1 MTFFQILDSLLLQ
14 PLQLLF
20 EVVYV
25 NANRVIGNPG
35 LSIIVLSLVM
45 NFLVLPL
52 YMRADALQEEERD
65 MEARLH
71 RGVTHIKKTFRGDE
85 KMMILQTYYRQNHYK
100 PTYVLRS
107 AVSLFLEIPFFI
119 AAYRFLSGLELIKGV
134 SFGPIADLG
143 AADGLIAI
151 AGVHINLLPIIMTAV
166 NLVSCVIFTKG
177 ATPKTKIQLYVMA
190 VFFLFFLYTSPA
202 GLVFYWTLNNIF
214 SLIKT
219 IFYKLKHPG
228 RVLKILAAVAGAAL
242 LALGLVR
249 YSFSERP
256 VVKAALL
263 LLGAALMLPLIVGLI
278 RTKKP
283 ATGKPAAKPNA
294 KIFFGCAA
302 FLALFIGGYIPASV
316 ISSSAQ
322 EFVNVQMYYSPI
334 WFVINS
340 LCLAIGTFVIWF
352 GIFYW
357 LASPKGKVAFEKVLW
372 ILVGVAIVDFMF
384 FGKHLGVLSS
394 ALRFENGMHFASKEL
409 WGNLLAVAAT
419 AGVMYLLYRY
429 LNKHVFKAALAFV
442 LAIAIMLPINIGNI
456 HSQITNIRQSTEASD
471 SVPEYTM
478 SKTGKNVIVL
488 MLDRAVGAFLPYIFN
503 EKPELQAQFD
513 GFTAYTNVI
522 STGAYTNFGTPALMG
537 GYEYTVDQINLRK
550 DEKLVD
556 KHNEALKVMPVLFD
570 QNGFDVTVFDP
581 IYANYQW
588 VPDLSVFSDY
598 PDIHPYITFGAFE
611 SGTSPKSWISANM
624 RNFFGYSL
632 MKACPVPM
640 QSILYDNG
648 NYNRSTAQ
656 TEEGHYVEQTI
667 TSPHTAT
674 GVGTGFLMGY
684 HVLTNL
690 PTITQTTKDGDNTF
704 LFMTND
710 TTHSP
715 VLLQEPDYSV
725 SGTVDNTEYD
735 KTHAD
740 RFTVD
745 GKSIT
750 MEEDVQFAHYDSNMA
765 SLMQLGKW
773 FDYMRENGV
782 YDNTR
787 IILVADHGRNL
798 HNSDD
803 YILDDGTDT
812 EYFFPLLMVKDFNA
826 EGFSFSD
833 EFMTTADVPTLATS
847 GVITNPTNPF
857 TGNAINANAKYD
869 RPFYAFYPSQWDA
882 WDTSKNNGN
891 QFFPGVWYRIDNQN
905 ARDKH
910 NWVQVG
916 ENAVLPDA
924 LR

>member
-1 MTFFQILDSLLLQ
+1 
-14 PLQLLF
+14 
-20 EVVYV
+20 
-25 NANRVIGNPG
+25 
-35 LSIIVLSLVM
+35 
-45 NFLVLPL
+45 
-52 YMRADALQEEERD
+52 
-65 MEARLH
+65 
-71 RGVTHIKKTFRGDE
+71 
-85 KMMILQTYYRQNHYK
+85 
-100 PTYVLRS
+100 
-107 AVSLFLEIPFFI
+107 
-119 AAYRFLSGLELIKGV
+119 
-134 SFGPIADLG
+134 
-143 AADGLIAI
+143 
-151 AGVHINLLPIIMTAV
+151 
-166 NLVSCVIFTKG
+166 
-177 ATPKTKIQLYVMA
+177 
-190 VFFLFFLYTSPA
+190 
-202 GLVFYWTLNNIF
+202 
-214 SLIKT
+214 
-219 IFYKLKHPG
+219 
-228 RVLKILAAVAGAAL
+228 
-242 LALGLVR
+242 
-249 YSFSERP
+249 
-256 VVKAALL
+256 
-263 LLGAALMLPLIVGLI
+263 
-278 RTKKP
+278 
-283 ATGKPAAKPNA
+283 
-294 KIFFGCAA
+294 
-302 FLALFIGGYIPASV
+302 
-316 ISSSAQ
+316 
-322 EFVNVQMYYSPI
+322 
-334 WFVINS
+334 
-340 LCLAIGTFVIWF
+340 
-352 GIFYW
+352 
-357 LASPKGKVAFEKVLW
+357 
-372 ILVGVAIVDFMF
+372 
-384 FGKHLGVLSS
+384 
-394 ALRFENGMHFASKEL
+394 
-409 WGNLLAVAAT
+409 
-419 AGVMYLLYRY
+419 MYLLFRY

-522 STGAYTNFGTPALMG
+522 STGTHTNFGTPALMG
-537 GYEYTVDQINLRK
+537 GYEYTVEQINLRK

-598 PDIHPYITFGAFE
+598 PDIHRYITFGAFE
-611 SGTSPKSWISANM
+611 SDTSPKSWISANM

-656 TEEGHYVEQTI
+656 TGEGNYVEQTI

-674 GVGTGFLMGY
+674 GIGTGFLMGY

-725 SGTVDNTEYD
+725 SDTVDNTEYD

-750 MEEDVQFAHYDSNMA
+750 MEEDVQFAHYDSNVA

-773 FDYMRENGV
+773 FDYMRKNGV

-787 IILVADHGRNL
+787 IILVADHGRDL

-869 RPFYAFYPSQWDA
+869 RPFYAFYSSQWDA

-891 QFFPGVWYRIDNQN
+891 QFFPGAWYRIDNQN

>member
-1 MTFFQILDSLLLQ
+1 MTFFQILDSLLFQ

-20 EVVYV
+20 EVIYV

-151 AGVHINLLPIIMTAV
+151 AGMHINLLPIIMTAV
-166 NLVSCVIFTKG
+166 NLVSCIIFTKG

-219 IFYKLKHPG
+219 IFYKLRHPG
-228 RVLKILAAVAGAAL
+228 RVLKIMAAVAGAAL
-242 LALGLVR
+242 LALDLVR

-256 VVKAALL
+256 IVKAALL
-263 LLGAALMLPLIVGLI
+263 LLGAALMLPLIVELI

-283 ATGKPAAKPNA
+283 AAVKPAAKPNA

-302 FLALFIGGYIPASV
+302 FLALFIGGYIPAAV

-322 EFVNVQMYYSPI
+322 EFVNVQMYYNPI

-340 LCLAIGTFVIWF
+340 LCLAVGTFVIWF

-357 LASPKGKVAFEKVLW
+357 LASPKGKVTFEKVMW

-384 FGKHLGVLSS
+384 FGKYLGVLSS
-394 ALRFENGMHFASKEL
+394 TLKFEDGMHFASREL

-419 AGVMYLLYRY
+419 AGVMYLLFRY
-429 LNKHVFKAALAFV
+429 LNKYVFKAALAFV

-456 HSQITNIRQSTEASD
+456 HSQTKGIRQATEQSGG
-471 SVPEYTM
+471 VPEYTM

-488 MLDRAVGAFLPYIFN
+488 MLDRAVGEFLPYIFN
-503 EKPELQAQFD
+503 EKPELLEQFD
-513 GFTAYTNVI
+513 GFTAYMNVV
-522 STGAYTNFGTPALMG
+522 STGSFTNMGTPALMG

-556 KHNEALKVMPVLFD
+556 KHNEALKMMPVLFD
-570 QNGFDVTVFDP
+570 QNDFDVTVFDP

-598 PDIHPYITFGAFE
+598 PDIHRYITFGAFE
-611 SGTSPKSWISANM
+611 SEMSPKNWISANM
-624 RNFFGYSL
+624 RNFFAYSL
-632 MKACPVPM
+632 MKASPVAV
-640 QSILYDNG
+640 QSVLYDDG
-648 NYNRSTAQ
+648 NYNRSAIL
-656 TEEGHYVEQTI
+656 TEEESYVEQTI

-674 GVGTGFLMGY
+674 GMNDTFLKGY
-684 HVLTNL
+684 HALTNL
-690 PTITQTTKDGDNTF
+690 PTITQTTKSGENTF

-715 VLLQEPDYSV
+715 TLLQTPDYSV
-725 SGTVDNTEYD
+725 TGTIDNTEYD
-735 KTHAD
+735 DTHQD

-745 GKSIT
+745 GVSIN
-750 MEEDVQFAHYDSNMA
+750 MYDDVQFAHYDVNMA

-787 IILVADHGRNL
+787 IILVADHGRGLYLNE
-798 HNSDD
+798 D

-812 EYFFPLLMVKDFNA
+812 EFFFPLLMVKDFNSK
-826 EGFSFSD
+826 GFSFSD
-833 EFMTTADVPTLATS
+833 EFMTTADVPTLATN
-847 GVITNPTNPF
+847 GVIANPTNPF

-869 RPFYAFYPSQWDA
+869 RPFYAFLSYQ
-882 WDTSKNNGN
+882 WDTSKNNGT
-891 QFFPGVWYRIDNQN
+891 QFNADTWYRVDNQN
-905 ARDKH
+905 ARDKR
-910 NWVQVG
+910 NWVLVG
-916 ENAVLPDA
+916 KGAVLPDG

>member
-85 KMMILQTYYRQNHYK
+85 KMMILQTYYRQNNYK

-151 AGVHINLLPIIMTAV
+151 AGMHINLLPIIMTAV
-166 NLVSCVIFTKG
+166 NLVSCIIFTKG
-177 ATPKTKIQLYVMA
+177 STPKTKIQLYAMA
-190 VFFLFFLYTSPA
+190 VFFLFFLYASPA

-219 IFYKLKHPG
+219 IFYKLRHPG
-228 RVLKILAAVAGAAL
+228 RVLKIMAAVAGAAL
-242 LALGLVR
+242 LALDLVR

-256 VVKAALL
+256 IVKAALL
-263 LLGAALMLPLIVGLI
+263 LLGAALMLPLIVELI

-283 ATGKPAAKPNA
+283 AAVKPAAKPNA

-302 FLALFIGGYIPASV
+302 FLALFIGGYIPAAV

-322 EFVNVQMYYSPI
+322 EFVNVQMYYNPI

-340 LCLAIGTFVIWF
+340 LCLAVGTFVIWF

-357 LASPKGKVAFEKVLW
+357 LASPKGKVTFEKVMW

-384 FGKHLGVLSS
+384 FGKYLGVLSS
-394 ALRFENGMHFASKEL
+394 TLKFEDGMHFASREL

-419 AGVMYLLYRY
+419 AGVMYLLFRY
-429 LNKHVFKAALAFV
+429 LNKYVFKAALAFV

-456 HSQITNIRQSTEASD
+456 HSQTKGIRQATEQSGG
-471 SVPEYTM
+471 VPEYTM

-488 MLDRAVGAFLPYIFN
+488 MLDRAVGEFLPYIFN
-503 EKPELQAQFD
+503 EKPELLEQFD
-513 GFTAYTNVI
+513 GFTAYMNVV
-522 STGAYTNFGTPALMG
+522 STGSFTNMGTPALMG

-556 KHNEALKVMPVLFD
+556 KHNEALKMMPVLFD
-570 QNGFDVTVFDP
+570 QNDFDVTVFDP

-598 PDIHPYITFGAFE
+598 PDIHRYITFGAFE
-611 SGTSPKSWISANM
+611 SEMSPKNWISANM
-624 RNFFGYSL
+624 RNFFAYSL
-632 MKACPVPM
+632 MKASPVAV
-640 QSILYDNG
+640 QSVLYDDG
-648 NYNRSTAQ
+648 NYNRSAIL
-656 TEEGHYVEQTI
+656 TEEESYVEQTI

-674 GVGTGFLMGY
+674 GMNDTFLKGY
-684 HVLTNL
+684 HALTNL
-690 PTITQTTKDGDNTF
+690 PTITQTTKSGENTF

-715 VLLQEPDYSV
+715 TLLQTPDYSV
-725 SGTVDNTEYD
+725 TGTIDNTEYD
-735 KTHAD
+735 DTHQD

-745 GKSIT
+745 GVSIN
-750 MEEDVQFAHYDSNMA
+750 MYDDVQFAHYDVNMA

-787 IILVADHGRNL
+787 IILVADHGRGLYLNE
-798 HNSDD
+798 D

-812 EYFFPLLMVKDFNA
+812 EFFFPLLMVKDFNSK
-826 EGFSFSD
+826 GFSFSD
-833 EFMTTADVPTLATS
+833 EFMTTADVPTLATN
-847 GVITNPTNPF
+847 GVIANPTNPF

-869 RPFYAFYPSQWDA
+869 RPFYAFLSYQ
-882 WDTSKNNGN
+882 WDTSKNNGT
-891 QFFPGVWYRIDNQN
+891 QFNADTWYRVDNQN
-905 ARDKH
+905 ARDKR
-910 NWVQVG
+910 NWVLVG
-916 ENAVLPDA
+916 KGAVLPDG

>member
-71 RGVTHIKKTFRGDE
+71 RAAQNVGGLVVVLAIVG
-85 KMMILQTYYRQNHYK
+85 LQDHH
-100 PTYVLRS
+100 
-107 AVSLFLEIPFFI
+107 FLV

-151 AGVHINLLPIIMTAV
+151 AGMHINLLPIIMTAV
-166 NLVSCVIFTKG
+166 NLVSCIIFTKG

-228 RVLKILAAVAGAAL
+228 RVLKIMAAVTGAAL
-242 LALGLVR
+242 LALDLVR

-256 VVKAALL
+256 IVKAALL
-263 LLGAALMLPLIVGLI
+263 LLGAALMLPLIVELI

-283 ATGKPAAKPNA
+283 AAVKPAAKPNA

-302 FLALFIGGYIPASV
+302 FLALFIGGYIPAAV

-322 EFVNVQMYYSPI
+322 EFVNVQMYYNPI

-340 LCLAIGTFVIWF
+340 LCLAVGTFVIWF

-357 LASPKGKVAFEKVLW
+357 LASPKGKVTFEKVMW

-384 FGKHLGVLSS
+384 FGKYLGVLSS
-394 ALRFENGMHFASKEL
+394 TLKFEDGMHFASREL

-419 AGVMYLLYRY
+419 AGVMYLLFRY

-442 LAIAIMLPINIGNI
+442 LAIAIMLPINISNI
-456 HSQITNIRQSTEASD
+456 HSQTKGIRQATEQSGG
-471 SVPEYTM
+471 VPEYTM

-488 MLDRAVGAFLPYIFN
+488 MLDRAVGEFLPYIFN
-503 EKPELQAQFD
+503 EKPELLEQFD
-513 GFTAYTNVI
+513 GFTAYMNVV
-522 STGAYTNFGTPALMG
+522 STGSFTNMGTPALMG

-556 KHNEALKVMPVLFD
+556 KHNEALKMMPVLFD
-570 QNGFDVTVFDP
+570 QNDFDVTVFDP

-598 PDIHPYITFGAFE
+598 PDIHRYITFGAFE
-611 SGTSPKSWISANM
+611 SEMSPKNWISANM
-624 RNFFGYSL
+624 RNFFAYSL
-632 MKACPVPM
+632 MKASPVAV
-640 QSILYDNG
+640 QSVLYDDG
-648 NYNRSTAQ
+648 NYNRSAIL
-656 TEEGHYVEQTI
+656 TEEESYVEQTI

-674 GVGTGFLMGY
+674 GMNDTFLKGY
-684 HVLTNL
+684 HALTNL
-690 PTITQTTKDGDNTF
+690 PTITQTTKSGENTF

-715 VLLQEPDYSV
+715 TLLQTPDYSV
-725 SGTVDNTEYD
+725 TGTIDNTEYD
-735 KTHAD
+735 DTHQD

-745 GKSIT
+745 GVSIN
-750 MEEDVQFAHYDSNMA
+750 MYDDVQFAHYDVNMA

-787 IILVADHGRNL
+787 IILVADHGRGLYLNE
-798 HNSDD
+798 D

-812 EYFFPLLMVKDFNA
+812 EFFFPLLMVKDFNA
-826 EGFSFSD
+826 KGFSFSD
-833 EFMTTADVPTLATS
+833 EFMTTADVPTLATN
-847 GVITNPTNPF
+847 GVIENPTNPF

-869 RPFYAFYPSQWDA
+869 RPFYAFLSYQ
-882 WDTSKNNGN
+882 WDTSKNNGT
-891 QFFPGVWYRIDNQN
+891 QFNADTWYRVDNQN
-905 ARDKH
+905 ARDKR
-910 NWVQVG
+910 NWVLVG
-916 ENAVLPDA
+916 KGAVLPDG

>member
-85 KMMILQTYYRQNHYK
+85 KMMILQTYYRQNNYK

-151 AGVHINLLPIIMTAV
+151 AGMHINLLPIIMTAV
-166 NLVSCVIFTKG
+166 NLVSCIIFTKG

-219 IFYKLKHPG
+219 IFYKLRHPG
-228 RVLKILAAVAGAAL
+228 RVLKIMAAVAGAAL
-242 LALGLVR
+242 LALDLVR

-256 VVKAALL
+256 IVKAALL
-263 LLGAALMLPLIVGLI
+263 LLGAALMLPLIVELI

-283 ATGKPAAKPNA
+283 AAVKPAAKPNA

-302 FLALFIGGYIPASV
+302 FLALFIGGYIPAAV
-316 ISSSAQ
+316 ISSSAR
-322 EFVNVQMYYSPI
+322 EFVNVQMYYNPI

-340 LCLAIGTFVIWF
+340 LCLAVGTFVIWF

-357 LASPKGKVAFEKVLW
+357 LASPKGKVTFEKVMW

-384 FGKHLGVLSS
+384 FGKYLGVLSS
-394 ALRFENGMHFASKEL
+394 TLKFEDGMHFASREL

-419 AGVMYLLYRY
+419 AGVMYLLFRY
-429 LNKHVFKAALAFV
+429 LNKYVFKAALAFV

-456 HSQITNIRQSTEASD
+456 HSQTKGIRQATEQSGG
-471 SVPEYTM
+471 VPEYTM

-488 MLDRAVGAFLPYIFN
+488 MLDRAVGEFLPYIFN
-503 EKPELQAQFD
+503 EKPELLEQFD
-513 GFTAYTNVI
+513 GFTAYMNVV
-522 STGAYTNFGTPALMG
+522 STGSFTNMGTPALMG

-556 KHNEALKVMPVLFD
+556 KHNEALKMMPVLFD
-570 QNGFDVTVFDP
+570 QNDFDVTVFDP

-598 PDIHPYITFGAFE
+598 PDIHRYITFGAFE
-611 SGTSPKSWISANM
+611 SEMSPKNWISANM
-624 RNFFGYSL
+624 RNFFAYSL
-632 MKACPVPM
+632 MKASPVAV
-640 QSILYDNG
+640 QSVLYDDG
-648 NYNRSTAQ
+648 NYNRSAIL
-656 TEEGHYVEQTI
+656 TEEESYVEQTI

-674 GVGTGFLMGY
+674 GMNDTFLKGY
-684 HVLTNL
+684 HALTNL
-690 PTITQTTKDGDNTF
+690 PTITQTTKSGENTF

-715 VLLQEPDYSV
+715 TLLQTPDYSV
-725 SGTVDNTEYD
+725 TGTIDNTEYD
-735 KTHAD
+735 DTHQD

-745 GKSIT
+745 GVSIN
-750 MEEDVQFAHYDSNMA
+750 MYDDVQFAHYDVNMA

-787 IILVADHGRNL
+787 IILVADHGRGLYLNE
-798 HNSDD
+798 D

-812 EYFFPLLMVKDFNA
+812 EFFFPLLMVKDFNSK
-826 EGFSFSD
+826 GFSFSD
-833 EFMTTADVPTLATS
+833 EFMTTADVPTLATN
-847 GVITNPTNPF
+847 GVIANPTNPF

-869 RPFYAFYPSQWDA
+869 RPFYAFLSYQ
-882 WDTSKNNGN
+882 WDTSKNNGT
-891 QFFPGVWYRIDNQN
+891 QFNADTWYRVDNQN
-905 ARDKH
+905 ARDKR
-910 NWVQVG
+910 NWVLVG
-916 ENAVLPDA
+916 KGAVLPDG

>member
-166 NLVSCVIFTKG
+166 NLVSCIIFTKG

-283 ATGKPAAKPNA
+283 AAGKPATKPNA

-372 ILVGVAIVDFMF
+372 MLVGVAIVDFCSSASTS
-384 FGKHLGVLSS
+384 VCSRPRS
-394 ALRFENGMHFASKEL
+394 ALRAACSLRRPSSGATCSQSRPPPASCI
-409 WGNLLAVAAT
+409 WSIGGGAS
-419 AGVMYLLYRY
+419 MYSRQRSRS
-429 LNKHVFKAALAFV
+429 FWP
-442 LAIAIMLPINIGNI
+442 LP
-456 HSQITNIRQSTEASD
+456 SCCRS
-471 SVPEYTM
+471 
-478 SKTGKNVIVL
+478 
-488 MLDRAVGAFLPYIFN
+488 
-503 EKPELQAQFD
+503 
-513 GFTAYTNVI
+513 
-522 STGAYTNFGTPALMG
+522 
-537 GYEYTVDQINLRK
+537 
-550 DEKLVD
+550 
-556 KHNEALKVMPVLFD
+556 
-570 QNGFDVTVFDP
+570 
-581 IYANYQW
+581 
-588 VPDLSVFSDY
+588 
-598 PDIHPYITFGAFE
+598 
-611 SGTSPKSWISANM
+611 ISAASTRRSRASARRWKRAAVC
-624 RNFFGYSL
+624 RNT
-632 MKACPVPM
+632 P
-640 QSILYDNG
+640 
-648 NYNRSTAQ
+648 
-656 TEEGHYVEQTI
+656 
-667 TSPHTAT
+667 
-674 GVGTGFLMGY
+674 
-684 HVLTNL
+684 
-690 PTITQTTKDGDNTF
+690 
-704 LFMTND
+704 
-710 TTHSP
+710 
-715 VLLQEPDYSV
+715 
-725 SGTVDNTEYD
+725 
-735 KTHAD
+735 
-740 RFTVD
+740 
-745 GKSIT
+745 
-750 MEEDVQFAHYDSNMA
+750 
-765 SLMQLGKW
+765 
-773 FDYMRENGV
+773 
-782 YDNTR
+782 
-787 IILVADHGRNL
+787 
-798 HNSDD
+798 
-803 YILDDGTDT
+803 
-812 EYFFPLLMVKDFNA
+812 
-826 EGFSFSD
+826 
-833 EFMTTADVPTLATS
+833 
-847 GVITNPTNPF
+847 
-857 TGNAINANAKYD
+857 
-869 RPFYAFYPSQWDA
+869 
-882 WDTSKNNGN
+882 
-891 QFFPGVWYRIDNQN
+891 
-905 ARDKH
+905 
-910 NWVQVG
+910 
-916 ENAVLPDA
+916 
-924 LR
+924 

>member
-85 KMMILQTYYRQNHYK
+85 KMMILQTYYRQNNYK

-151 AGVHINLLPIIMTAV
+151 AGMHINLLPIIMTAV
-166 NLVSCVIFTKG
+166 NLVSCIIFTKG

-219 IFYKLKHPG
+219 IFYKLRHPG
-228 RVLKILAAVAGAAL
+228 RVLKIMAAVAGAAL
-242 LALGLVR
+242 LALDLVR

-256 VVKAALL
+256 IVKAALL
-263 LLGAALMLPLIVGLI
+263 LLGAALMLPLIVELI

-283 ATGKPAAKPNA
+283 AAVKPAAKPNA

-302 FLALFIGGYIPASV
+302 FLALFIGGYIPAAV

-322 EFVNVQMYYSPI
+322 EFVNVQMYYNPI

-340 LCLAIGTFVIWF
+340 LCLAVGTFVIWF

-357 LASPKGKVAFEKVLW
+357 LASPKGKVTFEKVMW

-384 FGKHLGVLSS
+384 FGKYLGVLSS
-394 ALRFENGMHFASKEL
+394 TLKFEDGMHFASREL

-419 AGVMYLLYRY
+419 AGVMYLLFRY
-429 LNKHVFKAALAFV
+429 LNKYVFKAALAFV

-456 HSQITNIRQSTEASD
+456 HSQTKGIRQATEQSGG
-471 SVPEYTM
+471 VPEYTM

-488 MLDRAVGAFLPYIFN
+488 MLDRAVGEFLPYIFN
-503 EKPELQAQFD
+503 EKPELLEQFD
-513 GFTAYTNVI
+513 GFTAYMNVV
-522 STGAYTNFGTPALMG
+522 STGSFTNMGTPALMG

-556 KHNEALKVMPVLFD
+556 KHNEALKMMPVLFD
-570 QNGFDVTVFDP
+570 QNDFDVTVFDP

-598 PDIHPYITFGAFE
+598 PDIHRYITFGAFE
-611 SGTSPKSWISANM
+611 SEMSPKNWISANM
-624 RNFFGYSL
+624 RNFFAYSL
-632 MKACPVPM
+632 MKASPVAV
-640 QSILYDNG
+640 QSVLYDDG
-648 NYNRSTAQ
+648 NYNRSAIL
-656 TEEGHYVEQTI
+656 TEEESYVEQTI

-674 GVGTGFLMGY
+674 GMNDTFLKGY
-684 HVLTNL
+684 HALTNL
-690 PTITQTTKDGDNTF
+690 PTITQTTKSGENTF

-715 VLLQEPDYSV
+715 TLLQTPDYSV
-725 SGTVDNTEYD
+725 TGTIDNTEYD
-735 KTHAD
+735 DTHQD

-745 GKSIT
+745 GVSIN
-750 MEEDVQFAHYDSNMA
+750 MYDDVQFAHYDVNMA

-787 IILVADHGRNL
+787 IILVADHGRGLYLNE
-798 HNSDD
+798 D

-812 EYFFPLLMVKDFNA
+812 EFFFPLLMVKDFNSK
-826 EGFSFSD
+826 GFSFSD
-833 EFMTTADVPTLATS
+833 EFMTTADVPTLATN
-847 GVITNPTNPF
+847 GVIANPTNPF

-869 RPFYAFYPSQWDA
+869 RPFYAFLSYQ
-882 WDTSKNNGN
+882 WDTSKNNGT
-891 QFFPGVWYRIDNQN
+891 QFNADTWYRVDNQN
-905 ARDKH
+905 ARDKR
-910 NWVQVG
+910 NWVLVG
-916 ENAVLPDA
+916 KGAVLPDG

>member
-166 NLVSCVIFTKG
+166 NLVSCIIFTKG

-263 LLGAALMLPLIVGLI
+263 LLGAAPMLPLIVGLI

-283 ATGKPAAKPNA
+283 AAGKHAAKPNA

-372 ILVGVAIVDFMF
+372 MLVGVAIVDFMF
-384 FGKHLGVLSS
+384 FGKYLGVLSS
-394 ALRFENGMHFASKEL
+394 TLSFEGGMQFAPAEL
-409 WGNLLAVAAT
+409 WGNLLAIAAT
-419 AGVMYLLYRY
+419 AGVMYLVYRRWS
-429 LNKHVFKAALAFV
+429 KHVFKAALAFV
-442 LAIAIMLPINIGNI
+442 LAIAIMLPINIGSI
-456 HSQITNIRQSTEASD
+456 HSQIKSIRQTMEESGG
-471 SVPEYTM
+471 VPEYTM

-513 GFTAYTNVI
+513 GFTAYTNVV
-522 STGAYTNFGTPALMG
+522 STGAFTNMGTPALMG

-556 KHNEALKVMPVLFD
+556 KHNEALKMMPVLFD
-570 QNGFDVTVFDP
+570 QNDFDVTVFDP

-598 PDIHPYITFGAFE
+598 PDIHRYITFGAFE
-611 SGTSPKSWISANM
+611 SDMSPKNWVSANM

-632 MKACPVPM
+632 MKVCPVAA

-648 NYNRSTAQ
+648 NYNRSSVQ
-656 TEEGHYVEQTI
+656 TEEEENFVEQTI

-674 GVGTGFLMGY
+674 GMDATFLKGY
-684 HVLTNL
+684 HALTHL
-690 PTITQTTKDGDNTF
+690 PTITQTTKSGDNTF

-725 SGTVDNTEYD
+725 AGTIDNTEYD

-750 MEEDVQFAHYDSNMA
+750 MEEDVQFAHYDPNVA

-787 IILVADHGRNL
+787 IILVADHGRGLYLNWDRVID
-798 HNSDD
+798 NGPD
-803 YILDDGTDT
+803 TDF
-812 EYFFPLLMVKDFNA
+812 FFPLLMVKDFNA
-826 EGFSFSD
+826 KGFSFSD
-833 EFMTTADVPTLATS
+833 TFMTTADVPTLATS
-847 GVITNPTNPF
+847 GLIDNPTNPF

-869 RPFYAFYPSQWDA
+869 RPFYAFMSYD

-891 QFFPGVWYRIDNQN
+891 QFFPGTWYRVDNQN
-905 ARDKH
+905 ARDKR
-910 NWVQVG
+910 NWVMVG
-916 ENAVLPDA
+916 ENTVLPDA

>member
-1 MTFFQILDSLLLQ
+1 MTFFQILDSLLFQ

-20 EVVYV
+20 EVIYV

-85 KMMILQTYYRQNHYK
+85 KMMILQTYYRQNNYK

-151 AGVHINLLPIIMTAV
+151 AGMHINLLPIIMTAV
-166 NLVSCVIFTKG
+166 NLVSCIIFTKG

-219 IFYKLKHPG
+219 IFYKLRHPG
-228 RVLKILAAVAGAAL
+228 RVLKIMAAVAGAAL
-242 LALGLVR
+242 LALDLVR

-256 VVKAALL
+256 IVKAALL
-263 LLGAALMLPLIVGLI
+263 LLGAALMLPLIVELI

-283 ATGKPAAKPNA
+283 AAVKPAAKPNA

-302 FLALFIGGYIPASV
+302 FLALFIGGYIPAAV

-322 EFVNVQMYYSPI
+322 EFVNVQMYYNPI

-340 LCLAIGTFVIWF
+340 LCLAVGTFVIWF

-357 LASPKGKVAFEKVLW
+357 LASPKGKVTFEKVMW

-384 FGKHLGVLSS
+384 FGKYLGVLSS
-394 ALRFENGMHFASKEL
+394 TLKFEDGMHFASREL

-419 AGVMYLLYRY
+419 AGVMYLLFRY
-429 LNKHVFKAALAFV
+429 LNKYVFKAALAFV

-456 HSQITNIRQSTEASD
+456 HSQTKGIRQATEQSGG
-471 SVPEYTM
+471 VPEYTM

-488 MLDRAVGAFLPYIFN
+488 MLDRAVGEFLPYIFN
-503 EKPELQAQFD
+503 EKPELLEQFD
-513 GFTAYTNVI
+513 GFTAYMNVV
-522 STGAYTNFGTPALMG
+522 STGSFTNMGTPALMG

-556 KHNEALKVMPVLFD
+556 KHNEALKMMPVLFD
-570 QNGFDVTVFDP
+570 QNDFDVTVFDP

-598 PDIHPYITFGAFE
+598 PDIHRYITFGAFE
-611 SGTSPKSWISANM
+611 SEMSPKNWISANM
-624 RNFFGYSL
+624 RNFFAYSL
-632 MKACPVPM
+632 MKASPVAV
-640 QSILYDNG
+640 QSVLYDDG
-648 NYNRSTAQ
+648 NYNRSAIL
-656 TEEGHYVEQTI
+656 TEEESYVEQTI

-674 GVGTGFLMGY
+674 GMNDTFLKGY
-684 HVLTNL
+684 HALTNL
-690 PTITQTTKDGDNTF
+690 PTITQTTKSGENTF

-715 VLLQEPDYSV
+715 TLLQTPDYSV
-725 SGTVDNTEYD
+725 TGTIDNTEYD
-735 KTHAD
+735 DTHQD

-745 GKSIT
+745 GVSIN
-750 MEEDVQFAHYDSNMA
+750 MYDDVQFAHYDVNMA

-787 IILVADHGRNL
+787 IILVADHGRGLYLNE
-798 HNSDD
+798 D

-812 EYFFPLLMVKDFNA
+812 EFFFPLLMVKDFNSK
-826 EGFSFSD
+826 GFSFSD
-833 EFMTTADVPTLATS
+833 EFMTTADVPTLATN
-847 GVITNPTNPF
+847 GVIANPTNPF

-869 RPFYAFYPSQWDA
+869 RPFYAFLSYQ
-882 WDTSKNNGN
+882 WDTSKNNGT
-891 QFFPGVWYRIDNQN
+891 QFNADTWYRVDNQN
-905 ARDKH
+905 ARDKR
-910 NWVQVG
+910 NWVLVG
-916 ENAVLPDA
+916 KGAVLPDG